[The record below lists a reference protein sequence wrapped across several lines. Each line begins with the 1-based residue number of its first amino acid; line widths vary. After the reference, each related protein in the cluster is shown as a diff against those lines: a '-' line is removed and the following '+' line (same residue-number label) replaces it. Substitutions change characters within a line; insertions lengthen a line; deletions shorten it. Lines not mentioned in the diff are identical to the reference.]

1 MPQYLSSCVYHCMR
15 VSTREKERERNDHV
29 TKFSR
34 GYVSRTTHMQ
44 AMRKD
49 GGETRKDDVPY
60 VYCFMS
66 CGFWCCIAKEYQ
78 QNRKDMLLALY

>member
-15 VSTREKERERNDHV
+15 VSKRERNDHV